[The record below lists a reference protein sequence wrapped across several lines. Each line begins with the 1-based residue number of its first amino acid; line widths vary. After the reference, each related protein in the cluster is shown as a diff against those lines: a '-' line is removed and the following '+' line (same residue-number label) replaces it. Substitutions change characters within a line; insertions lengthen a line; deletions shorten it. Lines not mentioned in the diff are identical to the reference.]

1 MVALNTIDQSWLPL
15 VHPKDLRQLNLC
27 AIELENYSFFDNGI
41 YVVTEKSGH
50 CIVSFTC
57 LLILIGCLSCPITTL
72 LQADIQVKLDSYSGV
87 TAVKLTTKNKGSY
100 EAMVHF

>member
-27 AIELENYSFFDNGI
+27 AIELGNDSFFDNGV
-41 YVVTEKSGH
+41 YVVSGH

-57 LLILIGCLSCPITTL
+57 LLIFIGCLTCPITTF

-87 TAVKLTTKNKGSY
+87 TTVKLTTKNKGN
-100 EAMVHF
+100 